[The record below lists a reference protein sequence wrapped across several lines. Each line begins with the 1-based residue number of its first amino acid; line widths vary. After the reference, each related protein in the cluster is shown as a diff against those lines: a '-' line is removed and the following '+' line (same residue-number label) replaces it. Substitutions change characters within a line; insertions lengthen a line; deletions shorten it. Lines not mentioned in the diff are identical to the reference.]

1 VKDLNADNLFNMF
14 SLGDEEIYKENG
26 VEDVLDN
33 SFTLFGMVVRG
44 VENYFI
50 VDQLYKVR
58 FAKDYDRVSE
68 SIKLKYFTG
77 LIRYLERVDRLQ
89 SDTLSSLEDEFSPQA
104 IKYALE
110 EMLEFFEGIEYYENC
125 ALIKKYYDLFFCREL
140 EIQD

>member
-1 VKDLNADNLFNMF
+1 MKDLNADNLFNMF
-14 SLGDEEIYKENG
+14 SLGDEEIYRENG

-58 FAKDYDRVSE
+58 FAKDYDKVSE

-77 LIRYLERVDRLQ
+77 LIRYLERVDGLQ

>member
-1 VKDLNADNLFNMF
+1 MKPLDKDNLFNMF
-14 SLGDEEIYKENG
+14 TLTDEQVYKENG
-26 VEDVLDN
+26 IDEVLDN

-58 FAKDYDRVSE
+58 FTKDYDRVRE
-68 SIKLKYFTG
+68 NIKLKYFTG
-77 LIRYLERVDRLQ
+77 LIRYLERIDKLQ

-110 EMLEFFEGIEYYENC
+110 EMLEFFEEIEYYENC
-125 ALIKKYYDLFFCREL
+125 ALVKKYYDLFFCREL
-140 EIQD
+140 ETQD